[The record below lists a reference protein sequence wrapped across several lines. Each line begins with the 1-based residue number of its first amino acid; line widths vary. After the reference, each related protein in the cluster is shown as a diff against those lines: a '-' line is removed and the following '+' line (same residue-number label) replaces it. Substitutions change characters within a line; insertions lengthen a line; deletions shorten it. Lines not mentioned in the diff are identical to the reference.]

1 MHRALNE
8 RRMRL
13 SNKKLT
19 LEEKIEKSKRINAE
33 IEQRKKS
40 LSERIDALKKL
51 DAEIADELEK
61 AEMVT
66 NQAVG
71 KKFRSKMTVDLPME
85 VIDEIIDFMFM
96 HEDCLAYIDEEV
108 AKYNQELE
116 KAKAEKLTEQSAD
129 KKRDDA
135 EKLSADEVVHS
146 ETGIVSV

>member
-1 MHRALNE
+1 M
-8 RRMRL
+8 

-19 LEEKIEKSKRINAE
+19 LEEKIEKSKRIHEE

-51 DAEIADELEK
+51 DAEIDDELEK

-71 KKFRSKMTVDLPME
+71 RKFRSKMTVDLPLE

-96 HEDCLAYIDEEV
+96 NEDCLAYIDEEV
-108 AKYNQELE
+108 VKYNQELE
-116 KAKAEKLTEQSAD
+116 KAKAEKLAEQSVD
-129 KKRDDA
+129 NNRDNA
-135 EKLSADEVVHS
+135 KKLSADEVAHS